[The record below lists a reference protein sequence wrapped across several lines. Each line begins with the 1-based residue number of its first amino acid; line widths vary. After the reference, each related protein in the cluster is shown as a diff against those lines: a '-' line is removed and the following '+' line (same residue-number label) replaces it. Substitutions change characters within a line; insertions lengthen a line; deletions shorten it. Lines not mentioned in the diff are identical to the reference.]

1 MVTINLSEV
10 SNKDQIAE
18 IIRYNMQHNGI
29 TKSEIIAGTHLSKS
43 AVNSVLAIGKS
54 DKDYMFGTLLKVL
67 SYLKIKIFI
76 GRNEDAKNKVLSL
89 F

>member
-10 SNKDQIAE
+10 SNKDQIAQ
-18 IIRYNMQHNGI
+18 IIKYNMEHNGI

-54 DKDYMFGTLLKVL
+54 DKDYMFGSLLKVL
-67 SYLKIKIFI
+67 SFLKIKLFI
-76 GRNEDAKNKVLSL
+76 GRNEDSKNKVLSL